1 MLKEPLE
8 HYSIACSLKPAV
20 DTAPELH
27 FLLSRN
33 LAGAGRIPEALTS
46 AQKALVLAEARGDSG
61 LAATIKARI
70 ADYRQKA
77 GSVGQASTSK
87 PELPSSR

>member
-1 MLKEPLE
+1 M
-8 HYSIACSLKPAV
+8 

-27 FLLSRN
+27 FLMSRN
-33 LAGAGRIPEALTS
+33 LAGAGRISEALAW

-61 LAATIKARI
+61 LAETIKEGI
-70 ADYRQKA
+70 ADYRQKT
-77 GSVGQASTSK
+77 GSIGQTSTSK